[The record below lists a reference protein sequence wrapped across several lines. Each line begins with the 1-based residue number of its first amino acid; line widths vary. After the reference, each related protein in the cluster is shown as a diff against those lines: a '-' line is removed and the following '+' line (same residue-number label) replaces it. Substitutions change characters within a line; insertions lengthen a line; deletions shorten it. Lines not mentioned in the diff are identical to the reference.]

1 MIYGYS
7 YSYFFL
13 KVWFNNRSNINLRLI
28 VILIVSVM
36 LFLNKHIKTSD
47 YNEAIGSCS
56 KHEFFTF
63 DYIDTCENIQSL
75 ETQLTINNFSISKLK
90 YKNLNSFSQ
99 LLLLLSDD
107 IS

>member
-36 LFLNKHIKTSD
+36 FLLNKHIKSPD

-56 KHEFFTF
+56 KHEFF
-63 DYIDTCENIQSL
+63 YIWLHWYLWE
-75 ETQLTINNFSISKLK
+75 
-90 YKNLNSFSQ
+90 Y
-99 LLLLLSDD
+99 
-107 IS
+107 